1 MIAPNDNL
9 LCRQAELHYYD
20 FLHEENRGRIEGH
33 IINHIEHCQNCQ
45 NQINQF
51 REVLARAESDFEA
64 GQKGARTA
72 VGHMLKLHFSCIGEC
87 VTCGVVKP
95 YLPTLLVPALA
106 IKIPTP
112 ITAHIDNCQQ
122 CSGDLDTIRRLN
134 LSPKQ
139 LRRLS
144 QLLADRSADDKVS
157 CRQSWPAIQWV
168 AAMDWAGIE
177 AKVLRHLCKC
187 HVCRGLLYKERQKF
201 CDRLPDYE
209 TSPEF
214 SCEPVSASDIFDYVV
229 PYGLDPADD
238 QYAKFRAAFTSHVVT
253 CSKCLTKVQQL
264 HRTIY
269 AIAERPDSE
278 VVTIYN
284 IDESAKAH
292 GESADIYA
300 GFPIR
305 VEVRGREAEVKAEAL
320 GPTVNFAAV
329 LKRKFSAANLKP
341 LLKTGAAAVAVMLIA
356 FALLLRTPAAKAATI
371 NQIYKAIEQIKNV
384 YIAKFGYDKQE
395 LLQEKWVSRSL
406 NIYMT
411 KTGRQLVLWDISN
424 SLKKTKNL
432 DTSAIETTT
441 LTEERLVDVKKKMS
455 GSLGLMPF
463 YDISEIPA
471 EHRWDCVTDECAGT
485 IAEDVEVYDLKWTEK
500 SHYGITVFKK
510 WRVFVDP
517 KTKLPQKIE
526 WYEKSAADAD
536 GEYVLI
542 LVTVVEYLSNS
553 GMQTILEEASF

>member
-1 MIAPNDNL
+1 MIKMIAPNNL

-20 FLHEENRGRIEGH
+20 FLHEEDRRRIEGH

-45 NQINQF
+45 KQINRL

-122 CSGDLDTIRRLN
+122 CSGDLETVRRLN
-134 LSPKQ
+134 LSPIQ

-144 QLLADRSADDKVS
+144 QLLADKPADNTVS
-157 CRQSWPAIQWV
+157 CGRSWFAIQWV

-187 HVCRGLLYKERQKF
+187 HVCRGLLYKERQKI
-201 CDRLPDYE
+201 CDRLPDCG

-214 SCEPVSASDIFDYVV
+214 PCESVSASDIFDYAV
-229 PYGLDPADD
+229 PYGLDPAND
-238 QYAKFRAAFTSHVVT
+238 QYAKFRASFTLHVVT
-253 CSKCLTKVQQL
+253 CAKCLTKVQQL

-292 GESADIYA
+292 SESDDVYA

-320 GPTVNFAAV
+320 GPTVNFAAA
-329 LKRKFSAANLKP
+329 LKRKFSTANLKP
-341 LLKTGAAAVAVMLIA
+341 
-356 FALLLRTPAAKAATI
+356 
-371 NQIYKAIEQIKNV
+371 
-384 YIAKFGYDKQE
+384 
-395 LLQEKWVSRSL
+395 
-406 NIYMT
+406 
-411 KTGRQLVLWDISN
+411 
-424 SLKKTKNL
+424 
-432 DTSAIETTT
+432 
-441 LTEERLVDVKKKMS
+441 
-455 GSLGLMPF
+455 
-463 YDISEIPA
+463 
-471 EHRWDCVTDECAGT
+471 
-485 IAEDVEVYDLKWTEK
+485 
-500 SHYGITVFKK
+500 
-510 WRVFVDP
+510 
-517 KTKLPQKIE
+517 
-526 WYEKSAADAD
+526 
-536 GEYVLI
+536 
-542 LVTVVEYLSNS
+542 
-553 GMQTILEEASF
+553 